1 MFAPNPS
8 RTNYELSA
16 EIEFTDGTRD
26 IWFFPRTSEL
36 SIIGK
41 YLYGERYRK
50 FISEGVR
57 KDENKFMWKD
67 TARFALRK
75 VGEGH
80 YDKIPK
86 KVHLY
91 RHWEDIPL
99 LSEGMRKHGTRSD
112 KLSKFHFFTHE
123 VM

>member
-1 MFAPNPS
+1 
-8 RTNYELSA
+8 
-16 EIEFTDGTRD
+16 
-26 IWFFPRTSEL
+26 
-36 SIIGK
+36 
-41 YLYGERYRK
+41 
-50 FISEGVR
+50 
-57 KDENKFMWKD
+57 MWKD

-80 YDKIPK
+80 NDKIPR